1 MVISFIILDDIK
13 ELESYQDK
21 QLTCELYK
29 TKLLNWLERQIKKF
43 ELLDKKS

>member
-1 MVISFIILDDIK
+1 MVNNLFISDDIK

-29 TKLLNWLERQIKKF
+29 TKLSNWLERQIKKC